1 MMARV
6 CFLIGFL
13 LCSNCLLFS
22 NSLLGQTV
30 RENIPY
36 VEPNHVRQI
45 LDVYPQPEGSK
56 RPVIFWIHGGGWQVG
71 DKKDV
76 ALKPKWFTDKG
87 FVFVSTNYRLLPDVP
102 MRELIGDV
110 ASALGWTHKNIEKFG
125 GDPDKIF
132 VMGHSAGA
140 QLAAIV
146 CTDQRYLQ
154 KVGVPFTSL
163 RGCVPVDGDTYDIP
177 AMIMTAEM
185 RQTLHGLPLPENGH
199 RVKFG
204 NDPKLHIDFSAVTH
218 VARDK
223 SIPPFLILYVAG
235 HPDVTAQAK
244 RLEKCLTDADVP
256 VSSFGARD
264 TNHSKLNDDLGLEND
279 PATAKLSDFLDSY
292 SGKKEKEE

>member
-1 MMARV
+1 
-6 CFLIGFL
+6 
-13 LCSNCLLFS
+13 
-22 NSLLGQTV
+22 
-30 RENIPY
+30 
-36 VEPNHVRQI
+36 
-45 LDVYPQPEGSK
+45 
-56 RPVIFWIHGGGWQVG
+56 VIFWIHGGGWQVG

-76 ALKPKWFTDKG
+76 ALKPKWFTEKG

-177 AMIMTAEM
+177 AMIMTAEI

-218 VARDK
+218 VAREK

-244 RLEKCLTDADVP
+244 RLETCLTDADVP
-256 VSSFGARD
+256 VRSFGARD
-264 TNHSKLNDDLGLEND
+264 TNHSKLNDDLGLADD
-279 PATAKLSDFLDSY
+279 PATAKLSEFLDSY